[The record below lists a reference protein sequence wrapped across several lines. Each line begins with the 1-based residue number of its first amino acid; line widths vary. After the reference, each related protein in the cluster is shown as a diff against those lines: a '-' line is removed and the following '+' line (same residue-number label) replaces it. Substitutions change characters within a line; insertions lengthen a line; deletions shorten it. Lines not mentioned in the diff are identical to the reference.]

1 METTNDKLF
10 AAATSLVQ
18 DAFLHIAGE
27 LGLPADDVDEAALA
41 HTIVH
46 DLPLVEGLQSAV
58 RGIVGASVCG
68 AFLDANDVPRVTAH
82 VEFEFWDSAFDVCH
96 LVDEHAF
103 DCTAALEAMTRGI
116 DDEGDLEAF
125 LGYDADEDGFD
136 SDPDYEMLDELFRAS
151 AALGLVADW
160 HGPFSCYIASGW
172 DEWARDKL
180 RRGVSR

>member
-1 METTNDKLF
+1 METTNDKLLV
-10 AAATSLVQ
+10 AATSLVQ

-46 DLPLVEGLQSAV
+46 DLPLIEDLQSAV

-68 AFLDANDVPRVTAH
+68 AFLDANDVPRVTAD

-96 LVDEHAF
+96 LVEEHAF

-116 DDEGDLEAF
+116 DDVGDLEAF
-125 LGYDADEDGFD
+125 LGYDREEDGFD
-136 SDPDYEMLDELFRAS
+136 SDPDYEMLDELYRTS
-151 AALGLVADW
+151 AGLGLVAPW
-160 HGPFSCYIASGW
+160 HGPFSCCIASGW
-172 DEWARDKL
+172 DEWARDRL
-180 RRGVSR
+180 HRGVSR